1 VSDNWGLTGLRTE
14 ARYGDRIVQCFAE
27 RLPCLGA
34 YVARWVAERPDD
46 EAFVWGDDRV

>member
-34 YVARWVAERPDD
+34 YVARWVAERPTMRLSS
-46 EAFVWGDDRV
+46 GRRPG